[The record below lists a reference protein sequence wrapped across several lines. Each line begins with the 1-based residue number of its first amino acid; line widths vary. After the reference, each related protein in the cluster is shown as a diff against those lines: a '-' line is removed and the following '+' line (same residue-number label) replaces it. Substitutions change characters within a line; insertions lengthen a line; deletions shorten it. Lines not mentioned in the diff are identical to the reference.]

1 MNWGD
6 SLYFEFTC
14 GQISYKQNFRTSYD
28 FDVKSGPLSKLK
40 NTIWWNKK
48 KLEDDAMKI
57 MASSFFSKIYGQFGQ
72 IWKSHSRWII
82 RSF

>member
-28 FDVKSGPLSKLK
+28 FDVNSGPLSKLK
-40 NTIWWNKK
+40 NTIWWNQK

-57 MASSFFSKIYGQFGQ
+57 MASSFFSKIYG
-72 IWKSHSRWII
+72 
-82 RSF
+82 